1 MAAQGR
7 LLIKYKEKVVREN
20 LVEHSKGMQQL
31 LKLKFINSKF
41 FH

>member
-7 LLIKYKEKVVREN
+7 LLIKYKQKVVHEN

-31 LKLKFINSKF
+31 IKLQFIDSKF